1 MLNLQMKLMKHSRN
15 VIAPFMRLMKQISLY
30 CDSKWAYIHL
40 FMVMNCKGKIK
51 KKKIKMKNNKKNKQF
66 YKSLGLYF

>member
-1 MLNLQMKLMKHSRN
+1 MKLMKHSRN
-15 VIAPFMRLMKQISLY
+15 VIARFMRLMKQISLY

-40 FMVMNCKGKIK
+40 FMVMNCKGKFK
-51 KKKIKMKNNKKNKQF
+51 KKKMENNKKNKQF

>member
-40 FMVMNCKGKIK
+40 FMVMNCKGKF
-51 KKKIKMKNNKKNKQF
+51 KKKINKNEKQQEEQTI
-66 YKSLGLYF
+66 L

>member
-1 MLNLQMKLMKHSRN
+1 MKLMKHSRN
-15 VIAPFMRLMKQISLY
+15 VIARFMRLMKQISLY

-40 FMVMNCKGKIK
+40 FMVMNCKGKFK
-51 KKKIKMKNNKKNKQF
+51 KKKIKVKNNKKNKQF

>member
-1 MLNLQMKLMKHSRN
+1 MKLMKHSRN
-15 VIAPFMRLMKQISLY
+15 VIALFMRLMKQISLY

-40 FMVMNCKGKIK
+40 FMVMNCKGKFKNK
-51 KKKIKMKNNKKNKQF
+51 KKKMKNNKKNKQF

>member
-15 VIAPFMRLMKQISLY
+15 VIEPFMRLMKQIFLY

-40 FMVMNCKGKIK
+40 FMVMNCKGKFK
-51 KKKIKMKNNKKNKQF
+51 KKKKNEKQQEEQTI
-66 YKSLGLYF
+66 L

>member
-1 MLNLQMKLMKHSRN
+1 MKLMKHSRN
-15 VIAPFMRLMKQISLY
+15 VIARFMRLMKQISLY

-40 FMVMNCKGKIK
+40 FMVMNCKGKLK
-51 KKKIKMKNNKKNKQF
+51 KKKKMENNKKNKQF